1 MKKLRSFYSRIMIS
15 IHCFCV
21 ALYISLK
28 DIRSHRIKRRDIYL
42 AILTLLPILEGS
54 SYLYSLVNFLLYY
67 GIFHISKGSLGFGDV
82 RLAGLLGLYLG
93 GFNGDLSDLFAMN
106 LYCWLSAGF
115 WATMK
120 AMHQPE
126 RLRERIAFAP
136 FMFLGLAMGN
146 IANELDEIS
155 AILG

>member
-1 MKKLRSFYSRIMIS
+1 MKELRSFYSRIMIS
-15 IHCFCV
+15 MHCFCV
-21 ALYISLK
+21 ALYISSR

-42 AILTLLPILEGS
+42 AILTLRPIVERS

-67 GIFHISKGSLGFGDV
+67 GIFHISRRSLGFGDV

-93 GFNGDLSDLFAMN
+93 GFDGDFSDLFAMN
-106 LYCWLSAGF
+106 LYCWFSAGF
-115 WATMK
+115 WTAMK
-120 AMHQPE
+120 AMYQPE

-136 FMFLGLAMGN
+136 FMFLGLAMSN
-146 IANELDEIS
+146 IVNELDEIS